1 MRRMKVPM
9 TKKVPKVV
17 SKFHRLELTDD
28 LRKMLMQLPVRKLVE
43 TQVGNHV
50 YLADGEIMVGSRYF
64 PVRIRVWKDDEL
76 RARVKSLK
84 AGLDVESPFETQE
97 DREAFPVLVRKA
109 AEKCLN

>member
-1 MRRMKVPM
+1 MRTTM

-43 TQVGNHV
+43 TQVGNHI
-50 YLADGEIMVGSRYF
+50 YLANGEMMIGSRYF
-64 PVRIRVWKDDEL
+64 PVRIRVWTDGDGL
-76 RARVKSLK
+76 RAQVK
-84 AGLDVESPFETQE
+84 APRAALDVQLPFGTEE
-97 DREAFPVLVRKA
+97 DRKVFPATVRKA